1 MDITIRKVLGHMW
14 GPQGECV
21 VVVDAEL
28 CGTVRQALQIVLS
41 TEAEAAAFKTILDA
55 HDDHLSASSSNGAP
69 QRGSASA
76 CVRSELVQT
85 R

>member
-21 VVVDAEL
+21 LVVDAEL

-41 TEAEAAAFKTILDA
+41 TEAETAAFKAILDA
-55 HDDHLSASSSNGAP
+55 HDHHLSASSNNGSP
-69 QRGSASA
+69 QRASASA
-76 CVRSELVQT
+76 FVKGELLQT
-85 R
+85 P